1 MYNYYMFNFWKTTKN
16 TNDISVIAKKQ
27 LDKNRAVFES
37 LKAYDEGK
45 KNISTTNIK
54 KRLQHL

>member
-1 MYNYYMFNFWKTTKN
+1 MFNFWKTTKN